1 MVFGLVEGVDTV
13 MVFEASTGVVRLPA
27 GRDSSAGLM
36 SGILTVIGRGGREM
50 TTDELTG
57 VVRIWS
63 VGSGDVAC
71 REDAYRDAAGTIIQ
85 ACDESPGLCDH
96 NSRVELMNYVVVGE

>member
-13 MVFEASTGVVRLPA
+13 MVFEARTGVVRLPA

-36 SGILTVIGRGGREM
+36 SGILTEVGRGGREM

-57 VVRIWS
+57 VVRRCN
-63 VGSGDVAC
+63 VDSGDVAC

-85 ACDESPGLCDH
+85 ACDESPELCDH
-96 NSRVELMNYVVVGE
+96 NSSVRLMD